1 MLVILN
7 FNKFSSN
14 LNCIPDTPWSIF
26 KHFKIKFLNTDQQK
40 AALYLKAAL
49 YIPIAGICRPTWVD
63 ACRPVSLT

>member
-26 KHFKIKFLNTDQQK
+26 KLFKIKFLNTDQQK
-40 AALYLKAAL
+40 AALYL
-49 YIPIAGICRPTWVD
+49 GI
-63 ACRPVSLT
+63 